1 MQSKAVAKTVRI
13 APRKVRL
20 ILDLVRGKEVGEAI
34 SILKLTNKRSSP
46 VVEKLVK
53 SAVANAEH
61 NYDMDIDNLYI
72 SEIYAD
78 EGPTLKRFRPR
89 AQGRATKINKRT
101 SHITVVVEEYVTEA
115 EVETEEN
122 KETENA

>member
-72 SEIYAD
+72 SEIFAD
-78 EGPTLKRFRPR
+78 EVLR
-89 AQGRATKINKRT
+89 
-101 SHITVVVEEYVTEA
+101 
-115 EVETEEN
+115 
-122 KETENA
+122 